1 MKKILAL
8 LIAVMM
14 LLVSVSAFA
23 AGVNET
29 ESTGDNTV
37 TTTPVTPTAKNAGE
51 FSITMTSAEDNHT
64 FKAYRIFDGNIDKDG
79 KLGDISW
86 ATGVDTTGIAA
97 KLAAAGV
104 PTTIGTAPNTKTLDL
119 SKAADVAQALGE
131 TTTDDTAL
139 MIKVADVF
147 FDVKGDAAATA
158 STKATGT
165 NNYVLT
171 PLVAGYYLVT
181 DEYTDAEAVKAGD
194 ETLSR
199 NVLAVVGNVTAEVKN
214 TKPEIDK
221 QVLKDNG
228 EWEDSNEAGIGETVF
243 YKITTKVPNYTGYDK
258 YWFVINDKLSDGLT
272 FNGANTIKVVVGQ
285 GDSAKTLVPDTDYV
299 VYTGNDADGNTF
311 QIAFKNI
318 MKETIAA
325 AITVTYSATVNADAV
340 IGSTGNP
347 NETELIYSN
356 NPNDTGDGTPSDNP
370 KPDED
375 NPTGKTPKAKT
386 ITYVAELDLTKY
398 FDAIKAG
405 NELKDAQFTLTG
417 TSTWMEGTTA
427 DSFVADANGNYYKLT
442 DGTYTT
448 TVPHGDITRSDGTV
462 AVKSNESAYDST
474 TQKYSLTKDT
484 TWAEK
489 TNNVFMQGTSGD
501 DGKIVFKGLGAGTYT
516 LTETVTPAGYNTADP
531 ITFTISVTLPDAIVS
546 GEEKATWASNNAKVT
561 VKEDTEGKLTTGVY
575 EVSVVDLSG
584 STLPSTGGIGTTIF
598 YIGGSI
604 LVLAAVILLITKRR
618 MGAND

>member
-29 ESTGDNTV
+29 ESNGDNTV
-37 TTTPVTPTAKNAGE
+37 TTTPVTATAKNAGE

-86 ATGVDTTGIAA
+86 ATGVNTTGIAA

-104 PTTIGTAPNTKTLDL
+104 PATIGTAPDTKTLDL
-119 SKAADVAQALGE
+119 SKAADVAQALH
-131 TTTDDTAL
+131 TLSDDSAT

-147 FDVKGDAAATA
+147 FDVKGTAAATT
-158 STKATGT
+158 SSKATGT
-165 NNYVLT
+165 DNYVLS
-171 PLVAGYYLVT
+171 PLAVGYYLVT
-181 DEYTDAEAVKAGD
+181 DEYTDAAAVKAGD

-228 EWEDSNEAGIGETVF
+228 QWKDSNEAGIGETVF

-258 YWFVINDKLSDGLT
+258 YYFMINDKLSAGLD
-272 FNGANTIKVVVGQ
+272 FNGAGTIKVVVGE
-285 GDSAKTLVPDTDYV
+285 GDSAKTLAPDTDYV
-299 VYTGNDADGNTF
+299 VYTGDQADGNTF

-318 MKETIAA
+318 MGETIAA
-325 AITVTYSATVNADAV
+325 PITVTYSATVNANAV

-370 KPDED
+370 KPDKD
-375 NPTGKTPKAKT
+375 NPVGKTPKAKT

-398 FDAIKAG
+398 FDEIKAG

-417 TSTWMEGTTA
+417 TSTWMEGTTKE
-427 DSFVADANGNYYKLT
+427 SFVADENGNYYKLT

-448 TVPHGDITRSDGTV
+448 TVPHGEIKRSDGTV
-462 AVKSNESAYDST
+462 AFESNESAYDST

-484 TWAEK
+484 TWAAN
-489 TNNVFMQGTSGD
+489 TNNVFMQATSGT

-531 ITFTISVTLPDAIVS
+531 ITFTITVTLPEEVVS
-546 GEEKATWASNNAKVT
+546 GEEKATWASDNVKVT
-561 VKEDTEGKLTTGVY
+561 VKEDAEGKLTTGVY